1 MANKINA
8 TTLREGQVIIVDGII
23 EFARISS
30 LIEGEELAK
39 RVEQDRKNN
48 RPYPV
53 DYPHTTITIRDAA
66 IRPFSQDP
74 NQLTLEEQFVQDSF
88 YTSTKNPS
96 KGMMYGLENKSDQ
109 LPAIYEINVPGD
121 PSQGYSQIVEPQGDP
136 DKDLRVSLVLQT
148 YKPKNHPNRGIA
160 LRAVNINEPIRY
172 YNRGGGFDLDQL
184 SNMGIILDAAPQ
196 PTVPA
201 ARAQQAPNQQ
211 SAPAANTS
219 AEGLP
224 TPGLGNQPQNQGYQN
239 QQQAPAPN
247 QQYQQ
252 PAPTQDPN
260 QVPYHLRQDQQQPNQ
275 GYQQQ
280 APAQQQYQQGY
291 PNQQQQ
297 APQGYPAPQ
306 NQGYQQQQPQNYPA
320 PTQQGAPAQ
329 AQPGQSAFDAS
340 ATPMNQAPAQ
350 GGQDQNQNESVSP
363 WSQDQGGMHYNA

>member
-8 TTLREGQVIIVDGII
+8 TTLREGQVIVVDGIL

-53 DYPHTTITIRDAA
+53 DYPHTTVTIRDAA

-88 YTSTKNPS
+88 YVSTKDPS
-96 KGMMYGLENKSDQ
+96 KGAMYSMENKSAQ

-136 DKDLRVSLVLQT
+136 DKDLSVSLVLQT

-172 YNRGGGFDLDQL
+172 YNRGGGFDLQQL
-184 SNMGIILDAAPQ
+184 SNMGIILNGAPQ

-201 ARAQQAPNQQ
+201 ARAPQAPAQQ

-219 AEGLP
+219 ANGLP
-224 TPGLGNQPQNQGYQN
+224 TPGLGNQPQNQGYP
-239 QQQAPAPN
+239 QQQAPAP
-247 QQYQQ
+247 QQPYQQ
-252 PAPTQDPN
+252 PAPAQDPN

-275 GYQQQ
+275 GYPQQQQ
-280 APAQQQYQQGY
+280 APAPNQQFQQGY
-291 PNQQQQ
+291 PAQQQAQQQ
-297 APQGYPAPQ
+297 APQGHP
-306 NQGYQQQQPQNYPA
+306 QQPQNYPA
-320 PTQQGAPAQ
+320 PTQQQGAPTQ

-340 ATPMNQAPAQ
+340 AAPMNQAP
-350 GGQDQNQNESVSP
+350 GQNPNESGSP
-363 WSQDQGGMHYNA
+363 WPQDQGGMHYNA